1 MRRPLSDTRR
11 PQWQILSTYVRHRD
25 GPRRLEQAFRILL
38 ETARPPEATS
48 PTEAR
53 SDHARS
59 DLRPRLDRPP
69 GARPDD

>member
-1 MRRPLSDTRR
+1 MRQHPADPRR
-11 PQWQILSTYVRHRD
+11 PQWQILSTFVRHRD

-38 ETARPPEATS
+38 SPARPPEATT
-48 PTEAR
+48 PTEGS

>member
-1 MRRPLSDTRR
+1 MRRPVSDPRR
-11 PQWQILSTYVRHRD
+11 PQWQIVSTYVRHRD

-38 ETARPPEATS
+38 GPAGPPEA
-48 PTEAR
+48 PTPIEGR